1 MEAVEKMLVI
11 QGSHGQLFVDAST
24 GEILKRMY
32 PCNCGECEGG
42 TYAEIERFNVNDTT
56 REFTFDRHGV
66 CYFDIVRIGY
76 IENNEEYV
84 DPVHGSPYE
93 ECKCDTCEVNDENA
107 RQARFNLGSP
117 IPVQIRAYP
126 M

>member
-11 QGSHGQLFVDAST
+11 QGSHGQLFVDANT
-24 GEILKRMY
+24 GEILTRMY

-56 REFTFDRHGV
+56 REFTFDRHGE

-93 ECKCDTCEVNDENA
+93 ECKCDTCEVNNG
-107 RQARFNLGSP
+107 N
-117 IPVQIRAYP
+117 V
-126 M
+126 

>member
-11 QGSHGQLFVDAST
+11 GGSHGQLFVDANT

-32 PCNCGECEGG
+32 PCDCGECEGG
-42 TYAEIERFNVNDTT
+42 VYAEIERFNINDTT
-56 REFTFDRHGV
+56 RELTFDKHGV

-84 DPVHGSPYE
+84 PPVDSSPFLASYHE
-93 ECKCDTCEVNDENA
+93 EGPSLEQCRDRSFK
-107 RQARFNLGSP
+107 LGGWNK
-117 IPVQIRAYP
+117 Q
-126 M
+126 